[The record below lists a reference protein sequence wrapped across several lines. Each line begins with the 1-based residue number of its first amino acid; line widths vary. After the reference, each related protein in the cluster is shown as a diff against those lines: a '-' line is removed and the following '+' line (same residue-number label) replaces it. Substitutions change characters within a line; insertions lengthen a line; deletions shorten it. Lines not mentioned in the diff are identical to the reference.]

1 MPANSTM
8 RIGLKLL
15 CSVPQFTESN
25 REVGEPIRCS
35 LLAPDDYN
43 ERKAYL
49 AQVTGNFESPDVLD
63 EPLVDQISTAE
74 NIHIFKTIEAMD
86 VWFNKLGIKVSFKT
100 DMMRMF
106 LAEVLEAAAL
116 GELVAVP
123 PEYTGDSSGFY
134 SVIDS
139 IVLISQD
146 PELFA
151 RKISEDVNFAPMSMP
166 SDRPDLETFAEAMS
180 EISRNINNL

>member
-1 MPANSTM
+1 
-8 RIGLKLL
+8 
-15 CSVPQFTESN
+15 
-25 REVGEPIRCS
+25 
-35 LLAPDDYN
+35 
-43 ERKAYL
+43 
-49 AQVTGNFESPDVLD
+49 
-63 EPLVDQISTAE
+63 
-74 NIHIFKTIEAMD
+74 
-86 VWFNKLGIKVSFKT
+86 
-100 DMMRMF
+100 MF

-123 PEYTGDSSGFY
+123 PEYTGDPSGFY

-151 RKISEDVNFAPMSMP
+151 RKISEDINFAPMSMP